1 MNYKN
6 KVKLKNKM
14 VALPW
19 KIIRFI
25 LLLGMCFILL
35 YPLLY
40 MLSMTFRVTDD
51 LYDPSVIWIPKTLTF
66 DNLKTVFKVMEYPK
80 SLKNSLIMDI
90 GSSVLQLFS
99 CAAVGYGF
107 SRFEFKGKAF
117 LFGLV
122 IFSIIIP
129 PQILSNPLYIMY
141 KEYHLLNTVFSFYLP
156 AVFASGIRSGLYIF
170 IFRQFFRG
178 MPSELEDSAYVDGC
192 GPYKTFFRIMMP
204 NATAALITVFLF
216 SIVWYW
222 NDFFYTNM
230 FFSNTRTLT
239 TSLYNITAELAKEN
253 GGAVSDPIAYNAQL
267 QAGCLLVV
275 SPILAVFI
283 FLQRYFTESLERTGI
298 VG

>member
-1 MNYKN
+1 MDYKS
-6 KVKLKNKM
+6 KVKLANTVKA
-14 VALPW
+14 VPW

-25 LLLGMCFILL
+25 LLLGMCFILM

-51 LYDPSVIWIPKTLTF
+51 LYDPSVIWIPKSFTLE
-66 DNLKTVFKVMEYPK
+66 NLKTVFEVMHYPE
-80 SLKNSLIMDI
+80 SLKNSLLLDI
-90 GSSVLQLFS
+90 GSSVIQLLS

-107 SRFEFKGKAF
+107 SRFEFKGKSI
-117 LFGLV
+117 LFGFLV
-122 IFSIIIP
+122 FSIIIP
-129 PQILSNPLYIMY
+129 PQILSNPLYLMY
-141 KEYHLLNTVFSFYLP
+141 KEYRLLDTVFSFYLP
-156 AVFASGIRSGLYIF
+156 AIFASGIRGGLYIF

-192 GPYKTFFRIMMP
+192 GPYMTFFRIILP
-204 NATAALITVFLF
+204 NASAALITVFLF

-239 TSLYNITAELAKEN
+239 TSLYNISAELASES
-253 GGAVSDPIAYNAQL
+253 GLSVSDPIALNAKL

-275 SPILAVFI
+275 SPILLVFV
-283 FLQRYFTESLERTGI
+283 FLQKFFTESLERTGI

>member
-1 MNYKN
+1 MDYRN
-6 KVKLKNKM
+6 KVKTANAMKA
-14 VALPW
+14 VPW

-40 MLSMTFRVTDD
+40 MLSMTFRVTED
-51 LYDPSVIWIPKTLTF
+51 LYDPSVIWIPKSFTL
-66 DNLKTVFKVMEYPK
+66 DNLKMVFEVMEYPT
-80 SLKNSLIMDI
+80 SLKNSLVLDV
-90 GSSVLQLFS
+90 GSSVIQLLS

-107 SRFEFKGKAF
+107 SRFNFKGKGI
-117 LFGLV
+117 LFGLLV
-122 IFSIIIP
+122 FSIVIP
-129 PQILSNPLYIMY
+129 PQILSNPLYLMY
-141 KEYHLLNTVFSFYLP
+141 KEYKLLNTVFSFYLP

-192 GPYKTFFRIMMP
+192 GPYRTFFSIILP

-239 TSLYNITAELAKEN
+239 TSLYNIRSELVTST
-253 GGAVSDPIAYNAQL
+253 GVSISDPIAYNAQL

-275 SPILAVFI
+275 SPILLVFV
-283 FLQRYFTESLERTGI
+283 FLQKYFTESLERTGI

>member
-1 MNYKN
+1 MDLRNN
-6 KVKLKNKM
+6 VKTQNMLKS
-14 VALPW
+14 VPW

-40 MLSMTFRVTDD
+40 MLSMTFRVSED
-51 LYDPSVIWIPKTLTF
+51 LYDPSVIWIPKSFTL
-66 DNLKTVFKVMEYPK
+66 DNLKLVFEVMEYPT
-80 SLKNSLIMDI
+80 SIRNSLVLDV
-90 GSSVLQLFS
+90 GSSIIQLLS

-107 SRFEFKGKAF
+107 SRFNFRGKGI
-117 LFGLV
+117 LFGLLV
-122 IFSIIIP
+122 FSIIIP
-129 PQILSNPLYIMY
+129 PQILSNPLYLLFNKY
-141 KEYHLLNTVFSFYLP
+141 KLLDTVFSFYLP
-156 AVFASGIRSGLYIF
+156 AIFASGIRSGLYIF

-192 GPYKTFFRIMMP
+192 GPYKTFFRIILP
-204 NATAALITVFLF
+204 NASAALITVFLF

-230 FFSNTRTLT
+230 FFSNTKTLT
-239 TSLYNITAELAKEN
+239 TALYNIRSELVTST
-253 GGAVSDPIAYNAQL
+253 GVSISDPIAFNAQL

-275 SPILAVFI
+275 SPILLVFV
-283 FLQRYFTESLERTGI
+283 FLQKYFTESLERTGI